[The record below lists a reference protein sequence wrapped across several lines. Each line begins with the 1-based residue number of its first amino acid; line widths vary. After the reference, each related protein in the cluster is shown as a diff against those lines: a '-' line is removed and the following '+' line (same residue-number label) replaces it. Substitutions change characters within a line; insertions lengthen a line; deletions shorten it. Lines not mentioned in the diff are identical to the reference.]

1 MARIGVF
8 PGSFNPPTVAHL
20 AMARTAVERFG
31 LDRLDLTVSRAALGK
46 EHVDHP
52 RFDHRIEVLAD
63 SLIGEPGLEAAVT
76 ERRLVAEIAVDY
88 NLLVLGAD
96 KWHQILEPQWYE
108 GGEKGRD
115 AALRSLPEVVVF
127 HRHGE
132 PDPDDGR
139 PVGVDVE
146 LVVIEHDDDHH
157 HRVSSTRAREGDP
170 QFMTEAARRFAHRT
184 GAWTDVDAYNHWLSH
199 EL

>member
-1 MARIGVF
+1 
-8 PGSFNPPTVAHL
+8 
-20 AMARTAVERFG
+20 MARTAVERFG

-46 EHVDHP
+46 EHVHHP

-63 SLIGEPGLEAAVT
+63 SVIGEPGLEAAVT
-76 ERRLVAEIAVDY
+76 DRRLVAEIAEGYD
-88 NLLVLGAD
+88 LLVLGAD

-108 GGEKGRD
+108 SGEQGRD
-115 AALRSLPEVVVF
+115 AALQSLPEVVVF

-139 PVGVDVE
+139 PAGVDVK
-146 LVVIEHDDDHH
+146 LIVIEHDDDRHH
-157 HRVSSTRAREGDP
+157 QVSSTRARDGDLH
-170 QFMTEAARRFAHRT
+170 FMTRAARQFAHRT
-184 GAWTDVDAYNHWLSH
+184 GAWVDIQAYNHWLSH